1 MVIFLEK
8 LDQVL
13 KILSAVLRLVNF
25 PVKTDSF
32 VRVFKVFGVEHVE
45 HTQKKVFQTMV
56 VVWVGK
62 YIYTYP
68 P

>member
-1 MVIFLEK
+1 MVISCQ

-45 HTQKKVFQTMV
+45 HTPQKKRSKLWLQFE
-56 VVWVGK
+56 
-62 YIYTYP
+62 
-68 P
+68 